1 VFMRFSQKLNDSN
14 DPVRRSWTPQRQTSQ
29 RETGLHQT
37 QLCLGWGG
45 RTVDA
50 EALGAVPAGHSI
62 VALSVRCQI
71 GRTGLIGDERVTSHL
86 LSPPPLEPDQRVQ
99 GKVRNLEH
107 SVATGPPGFPRA
119 AHCLSLLC
127 ALANLIGLAALV
139 HETH

>member
-1 VFMRFSQKLNDSN
+1 MGYRDTCNNL
-14 DPVRRSWTPQRQTSQ
+14 QTSGYGDTCNNPQ
-29 RETGLHQT
+29 TSPDAAVPWGEGARSTRKRWERFRLDT
-37 QLCLGWGG
+37 QLL
-45 RTVDA
+45 R
-50 EALGAVPAGHSI
+50 SQS
-62 VALSVRCQI
+62 VA
-71 GRTGLIGDERVTSHL
+71 GLIGDERVTSHL

-107 SVATGPPGFPRA
+107 SVATGLSGFPRA